1 MSKVINI
8 NDYHMQREAKKRRA
22 LYVRQGKVTGDRPKE
37 EVADIK
43 ASIERI
49 NEIMRKLREQK

>member
-43 ASIERI
+43 ASKIGRAHV
-49 NEIMRKLREQK
+49 